1 MVYTSG
7 GLHPPNFPQ
16 HKRYYV
22 ITDAM
27 CAEHDWL
34 SAVTASYKFAFDK
47 ISENFVEIYIKIL
60 NFGKLLKNYIA
71 KLYMEKL
78 FKKLYRL
85 VGGGFIPA
93 SPPDPPLI
101 ISIIYFTKAH

>member
-1 MVYTSG
+1 MKISLCRDS
-7 GLHPPNFPQ
+7 GLHQWGIDSPYSPQ
-16 HKRYYV
+16 HKRYYT

-34 SAVTASYKFAFDK
+34 TAVTASYKFAFDK

-71 KLYMEKL
+71 KLYLEKL
-78 FKKLYRL
+78 FKKI
-85 VGGGFIPA
+85 V
-93 SPPDPPLI
+93 
-101 ISIIYFTKAH
+101 